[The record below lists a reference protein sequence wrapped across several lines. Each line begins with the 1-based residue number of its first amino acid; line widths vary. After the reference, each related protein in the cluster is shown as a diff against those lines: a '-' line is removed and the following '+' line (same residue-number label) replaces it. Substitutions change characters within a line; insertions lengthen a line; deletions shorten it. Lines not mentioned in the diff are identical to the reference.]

1 MSASTY
7 SIYVTASDFLPDGYY
22 SDRTACTDTPISFEH
37 NLTQIDAQRIF
48 TSAVNTLSQSLVN
61 SRVIYTDSVGET
73 ANVTV
78 FLSTT
83 TAPEVVL
90 TVATLTGGRKQ
101 DVVVEGSY
109 EPASPST
116 NIYRTPECPST
127 PIAVVAVAIS
137 VCPALC
143 IINCLIGALLHRV
156 LVSRSCYR
164 KKQTPTDQPQHL
176 YDEVTLRATGTEIP
190 GSDPSGNRMCD
201 EKIVTLQNQAYAI
214 ASV

>member
-1 MSASTY
+1 MTNFTKMQR
-7 SIYVTASDFLPDGYY
+7 VYY
-22 SDRTACTDTPISFEH
+22 EDRKLWE
-37 NLTQIDAQRIF
+37 
-48 TSAVNTLSQSLVN
+48 SLVAINALGQN
-61 SRVIYTDSVGET
+61 SFPLSFFFPVIKTCHWLYLLCEFN
-73 ANVTV
+73 A
-78 FLSTT
+78 
-83 TAPEVVL
+83 
-90 TVATLTGGRKQ
+90 
-101 DVVVEGSY
+101 
-109 EPASPST
+109 ASPST